1 MVPQDGEDI
10 SGDTVSIS
18 FTTNYVRAGLF
29 TMQERWHEWQE
40 MLMFFLL
47 LSLLLLMLLLAY
59 LNRRSDK
66 KKKKKKKEENETES
80 ESGKPTTTATPVE
93 PQSATQGK

>member
-18 FTTNYVRAGLF
+18 FTTNYAVRAGLF

-59 LNRRSDK
+59 LNRKSD
-66 KKKKKKKEENETES
+66 KKKKEENETES